1 MATQYRTVSK
11 EEYEK
16 WRDSNPGKIG
26 LVNGQ
31 EVQNPYPEAQDLG
44 TIGNLLRDISKP
56 FRYAASMPKYIATGN
71 IENKL
76 LTPEEEYLWQEDPLK
91 SGGKSIAGLLSWL
104 IPGGA
109 AAKSTTTAGKIGSA
123 AVRGAVQGTLG
134 GYGAS
139 KEGSELEST
148 LKGAGLGGLIGG
160 ATQGISEGLGSL
172 SKRVANRTKTI
183 SDQNVKNLGISSKT
197 IKDLNGLQNAKDS
210 ASVFYNTADEL
221 GLPISTRYQRSDA
234 LNTMLSNYGDEVAT
248 GLNNSNATISTKNI
262 INAIDNSSKLKIA
275 GLDESNFINSI
286 KQVLSNYG
294 DDVSAP
300 VAKDIIS
307 QLDDLAGG
315 FNKISGDVS
324 GQRNTILKEIR
335 NIVRTELGNAVP
347 EINSALAAQSSLLDI
362 ADDIYSQ
369 AGKTTTVKIPILG
382 INVSGSTGISKI
394 ADKLANATAQKTT
407 SGGVLPNLISG
418 IDKLSGL
425 TQKVTPAIISTVAGM
440 NNIQPST
447 STNSITSSTGTGSTS
462 GANINKLALAQ
473 AVLNGDISTSD
484 ANFLIELLGGGT
496 SSTDQTITTGL
507 TILDQIEQQL
517 NDLNLANTSVGGKI
531 TGTARNI
538 ATTVGGSPDVEVYND
553 LLESYAVPLARAI
566 GETGVLSDQD
576 KEAIMS
582 ALPKITDSK
591 EKAQEKLNSFRNLI
605 YARMGT
611 SSTSS
616 STSDYDYLLNL
627 LGQ

>member
-172 SKRVANRTKTI
+172 SKRVANRTKTV

-221 GLPISTRYQRSDA
+221 GLPISTRYQKSDA

-248 GLNNSNATISTKNI
+248 GLSNSNATVSTKNI

-300 VAKDIIS
+300 IAKDIIS

-315 FNKISGDVS
+315 FNNISGDVS

-347 EINSALAAQSSLLDI
+347 EINPALAAQSSLLDI
-362 ADDIYSQ
+362 ADDIYKQ
-369 AGKTTTVKIPILG
+369 AGKTTNIRIPVLG
-382 INVSGSTGISKI
+382 INISGSTGVSKL

-425 TQKVTPAIISTVAGM
+425 TQKATPAITSATSGI
-440 NNIQPST
+440 NNIQTPT
-447 STNSITSSTGTGSTS
+447 STSSTTGTESTS
-462 GANINKLALAQ
+462 GFNINKLALAQ
-473 AVLNGDISTSD
+473 AVLNGDISVSD

-496 SSTDQTITTGL
+496 EAESSSIGNTIQSAINMIDSYGGKVAGKGSTIT
-507 TILDQIEQQL
+507 
-517 NDLNLANTSVGGKI
+517 GKI
-531 TGTARNI
+531 GEFFGSASEGTTYRALISDIRTQLIKEIAGTAQT
-538 ATTVGGSPDVEVYND
+538 AAE
-553 LLESYAVPLARAI
+553 
-566 GETGVLSDQD
+566 
-576 KEAIMS
+576 M
-582 ALPKITDSK
+582 
-591 EKAQEKLNSFRNLI
+591 RNLKDKLPQPTDEP
-605 YARMGT
+605 AVAKVKLQTLLSSLGT
-611 SSTSS
+611 SSKSS

-627 LGQ
+627 LGG